1 MRRPEQQQLEK
12 RAFSSYLFQLFGSK
26 WWIHRFIQYGLT
38 SAAQPVK
45 QLKDLLEAWKEYKDS
60 EDHKKAVRKS
70 QPKQDDVKRRSQQ
83 VWQAR
88 KNYERWRKLTFDVNQ
103 SRVNFFDLPYD
114 DKVLVEEF
122 NAGKLANK
130 VKSLLPPAVSLGTEH

>member
-45 QLKDLLEAWKEYKDS
+45 QLQGLLTAWENYKDS
-60 EDHKKAVRKS
+60 QEHKRAVRISEK
-70 QPKQDDVKRRSQQ
+70 KQDGVKRRSQ
-83 VWQAR
+83 
-88 KNYERWRKLTFDVNQ
+88 
-103 SRVNFFDLPYD
+103 
-114 DKVLVEEF
+114 
-122 NAGKLANK
+122 
-130 VKSLLPPAVSLGTEH
+130 

>member
-12 RAFSSYLFQLFGSK
+12 RAFSVYLFQLFGSK

-60 EDHKKAVRKS
+60 EDHKQAVRKS
-70 QPKQDDVKRRSQQ
+70 QQKQDDVKRRSQQ
-83 VWQAR
+83 VWQA
-88 KNYERWRKLTFDVNQ
+88 KKHYERGRKLTFDVNQ
-103 SRVNFFDLPYD
+103 KCVQYYDLAYE
-114 DKVLVEEF
+114 DKQLVEDFEQ
-122 NAGKLANK
+122 LARETRLDNSPIGQT
-130 VKSLLPPAVSLGTEH
+130 VT